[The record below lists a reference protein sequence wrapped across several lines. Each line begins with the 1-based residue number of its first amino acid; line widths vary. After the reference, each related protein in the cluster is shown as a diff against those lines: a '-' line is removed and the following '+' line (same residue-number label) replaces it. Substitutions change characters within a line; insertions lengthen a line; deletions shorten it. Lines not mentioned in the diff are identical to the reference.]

1 MDWLACAPLIAM
13 KKTGS
18 IIDGG
23 CAVPFTQ
30 LVPHRP
36 SVVVAGR
43 AGEGGLV
50 ARQRRTGDPDLLHL
64 RKGHCTNNARERIN
78 SAMTQHCSNCSRN
91 TVATFLVI
99 DLNFKFL
106 INRWISL
113 LMLIH
118 CRSFIL
124 NPSMQRRIPIQ
135 HVGGGE
141 HALPNNWCVLC
152 CLHLTYEP
160 TGASKPSIG
169 ITTPQ

>member
-1 MDWLACAPLIAM
+1 MIKRTEITSHQLRSGIHGLIGMCAIDCNEENREHHRWGLCSSLYPVSTAPALCSCSGARRRRWL
-13 KKTGS
+13 
-18 IIDGG
+18 
-23 CAVPFTQ
+23 F
-30 LVPHRP
+30 
-36 SVVVAGR
+36 
-43 AGEGGLV
+43 

-64 RKGHCTNNARERIN
+64 RKGHYTNNARERIN

-141 HALPNNWCVLC
+141 HALRNN
-152 CLHLTYEP
+152 
-160 TGASKPSIG
+160 
-169 ITTPQ
+169 